1 MFPLRPPTNF
11 KYRFFFSESMFI
23 SSFMPLMV
31 DHVTRVAI
39 VGGCDQPITCTS
51 LGKSASTT
59 FSVST
64 FGMLHVSN
72 LGSVGV
78 VVFNVPVIATSLEV
92 PKKKKTWMWHLVGFQ
107 GQLSNQVSMGWVS
120 GWSWW

>member
-1 MFPLRPPTNF
+1 
-11 KYRFFFSESMFI
+11 
-23 SSFMPLMV
+23 
-31 DHVTRVAI
+31 
-39 VGGCDQPITCTS
+39 
-51 LGKSASTT
+51 
-59 FSVST
+59 
-64 FGMLHVSN
+64 
-72 LGSVGV
+72 